1 MIDDILDYLNQ
12 FIARDGTD
20 DLERR
25 WVAQQTHN
33 AAVQALLPHLRTR
46 DIRIV
51 AAVGQH
57 QPLPQKKLPMLVGTS
72 QATASRAV
80 SRLADNEL
88 LIRERMP
95 DNAKEW
101 QLRLTTNGA
110 ELARLKGLLDER
122 LHQAALQVASHYTP
136 AELTRF
142 NQLLGELLQLS
153 SKTFQDID

>member
-1 MIDDILDYLNQ
+1 
-12 FIARDGTD
+12 
-20 DLERR
+20 
-25 WVAQQTHN
+25 
-33 AAVQALLPHLRTR
+33 
-46 DIRIV
+46 
-51 AAVGQH
+51 
-57 QPLPQKKLPMLVGTS
+57 MLVGTS